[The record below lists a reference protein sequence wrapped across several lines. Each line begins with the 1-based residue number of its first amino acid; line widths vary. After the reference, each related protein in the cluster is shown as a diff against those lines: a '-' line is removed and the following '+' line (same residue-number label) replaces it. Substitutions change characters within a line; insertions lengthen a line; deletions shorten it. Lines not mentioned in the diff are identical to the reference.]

1 MNLFGCIIKKRAK
14 IEKTE
19 KSAIASDSPP
29 SAKICIMSAKRHVC
43 PQSATASAKRHRKTS
58 AKRHRC
64 PESATASA
72 KRHYKGPQSATN
84 VR

>member
-1 MNLFGCIIKKRAK
+1 MNLLSCIIEKRAE

-19 KSAIASDSPP
+19 KSAIASDSPL
-29 SAKICIMSAKRHVC
+29 SAKICIMSAKRLFC

-58 AKRHRC
+58 AQRHQC
-64 PESATASA
+64 PESATC
-72 KRHYKGPQSATN
+72 PLSATRK